1 MAPTTF
7 FNGPCSNRE
16 LDLVFAIDGSTAGVE
31 AFALQRD
38 FVAKVLSLAD
48 LDSGVVRA
56 AILTFDRGQA
66 VSFDFNQFAAQ
77 AGDLPAI
84 LDSVEQ
90 SLSIDT
96 ATQFV
101 STGRVFS
108 AVARRVLD
116 PAAGHRGGG
125 VALFVL
131 QTQPTVESD
140 TNFFDRRDLLV
151 RTPGVEIYPVA
162 VASAIANVPST
173 TALSDMALLRHGG
186 TPGTTVL
193 SSETA
198 IAVAADAA
206 RHILCDGFY
215 TATPTTTT
223 TTTTTSG
230 EPSDAD
236 DGE

>member
-1 MAPTTF
+1 M
-7 FNGPCSNRE
+7 
-16 LDLVFAIDGSTAGVE
+16 
-31 AFALQRD
+31 
-38 FVAKVLSLAD
+38 
-48 LDSGVVRA
+48 
-56 AILTFDRGQA
+56 
-66 VSFDFNQFAAQ
+66 SFDFNQFAAQ

-151 RTPGVEIYPVA
+151 RTPGYGSFVILF
-162 VASAIANVPST
+162 AILDMLDHFSRVSQRYAPPTPFPST
-173 TALSDMALLRHGG
+173 YTRARVHARTRRATRRVYWVTWYLCLLG
-186 TPGTTVL
+186 
-193 SSETA
+193 A
-198 IAVAADAA
+198 N
-206 RHILCDGFY
+206 
-215 TATPTTTT
+215 
-223 TTTTTSG
+223 
-230 EPSDAD
+230 
-236 DGE
+236 